1 MRMLAGAGG
10 GAALAS
16 ITPPSSLAPGAALL
30 ALSLPPQAA
39 SRAST
44 PVAVINF
51 RCETKLQFSFMLV
64 SMFYRF
70 LPPIVCGLDWFVIL
84 LPKKYGKDK
93 YSAECCWACTAPLA
107 CAGRVLFFRLLL
119 KRDNHYYPMLTT
131 DISCEFAIF
140 SELNGAKR
148 L

>member
-1 MRMLAGAGG
+1 MKRPLIQPGLGLTGPSHEYTPHWLASPAARWKCMRMLAGAGG
-10 GAALAS
+10 VATAAS
-16 ITPPSSLAPGAALL
+16 ILPPNSLALGAALL

-39 SRAST
+39 SRAGT

-70 LPPIVCGLDWFVIL
+70 LPTIVCGLDWFVIL

-93 YSAECCWACTAPLA
+93 YSAECCWACTAP
-107 CAGRVLFFRLLL
+107 
-119 KRDNHYYPMLTT
+119 
-131 DISCEFAIF
+131 
-140 SELNGAKR
+140 
-148 L
+148 